1 MGQDELQN
9 RNVCIAGH
17 LHITGK
23 EKELEPMRSH
33 PDVGTDSSCISAL
46 PCNSSGFLLS
56 GIWDCFYS
64 KDKLLHIG
72 RDFGPPAK
80 CFHSD
85 VPSVQTKGVLIQ
97 GELLF

>member
-17 LHITGK
+17 LHILGK
-23 EKELEPMRSH
+23 EEELELMKSH
-33 PDVGTDSSCISAL
+33 PDMGTDSSCISAL
-46 PCNSSGFLLS
+46 PCNSFLLLS
-56 GIWDCFYS
+56 GTWDCFYC

-72 RDFGPPAK
+72 RDFGLPAK